1 MTEHGQEG
9 WGNLCDV
16 YKDRKLSTRGCE
28 YVSVSVCMCVCVCVC
43 SCIPG
48 SEDGMKCTRKNKCA
62 VFGGIGA
69 VRKFNQL
76 GTEV

>member
-28 YVSVSVCMCVCVCVC
+28 YVSVCVCAAA
-43 SCIPG
+43 SQ
-48 SEDGMKCTRKNKCA
+48 DQKMA
-62 VFGGIGA
+62 
-69 VRKFNQL
+69 
-76 GTEV
+76 